1 MSAENLQT
9 TQDGAANTGSSTSS
23 PEPHSQVTPLA
34 EARAPEALADEA
46 PSPAAAQ
53 GDAVEAS
60 RQSSESEQPGEKSDK
75 AASADGEAKQ
85 KRKRKRRKKK
95 PNEAKGESHKPSTER
110 APFQVGEEV
119 FGKVTAV
126 LPHAIMVDLAGKA
139 LGIFDRGEMEPDD
152 LVPAEGDRMLARVH
166 RDGVRG
172 GLIVLTRKPLRE
184 ELSKPAVEAA
194 LKSGELVGGLITGV
208 IKGGVDVDINGVRA
222 FAPASGMDL
231 HPQNAN
237 FAALVGSRLEFKV
250 TQFESNGRDV
260 VVTRRPLLEA
270 EAHKSRKKALT
281 LLEAGQKMTGVVRTV
296 VDWGIFV
303 ALTEAENLEGLVHA
317 TEASHDPRA
326 NLAELFSTG
335 DRIEVVINKIDE
347 RGKIWLSRKALIADP
362 WKEAKDKYPQG
373 GKFKAQVTRVEKFG
387 AFVQLDGIE
396 GLIHI
401 ADLSLNRVEHA
412 SEVVKPGDEIEVVV
426 NQFDLKNHR
435 VSLHLA
441 LAGAAADEK
450 PQKQSK
456 NSNLDVEVI
465 KPEPAG
471 LVVRILGATGRQ
483 ARAFIPAGQTG
494 TERGADLRKSF
505 PVGAKLRAAV
515 LDIDPRR
522 GELKLSLSRL
532 AENEE
537 RQAHKEYR
545 QKLAAEG
552 GFGTLGDL
560 LKKRR

>member
-1 MSAENLQT
+1 MSAENQDP
-9 TQDGAANTGSSTSS
+9 TQDGAATEGQATSS
-23 PEPHSQVTPLA
+23 PEVSSTATAPAQVTVA
-34 EARAPEALADEA
+34 SEVAQSDAPSDAPATEGETLDGDSAATTDGESAGDEA
-46 PSPAAAQ
+46 
-53 GDAVEAS
+53 
-60 RQSSESEQPGEKSDK
+60 KK
-75 AASADGEAKQ
+75 

-95 PNEAKGESHKPSTER
+95 PEAKGEGQRPPLER
-110 APFQVGEEV
+110 VPFQVGEEV

-126 LPHAIMVDLAGKA
+126 LPDAIMVDLSGKA

-152 LVPAEGDRMLARVH
+152 LVPAEGDRILARVH
-166 RDGVRG
+166 RDGLRG
-172 GLIVLTRKPLRE
+172 GLIVLSRKPLRE
-184 ELSKPAVEAA
+184 EDSKPKVEAA
-194 LKSGELVGGLITGV
+194 LKSGELVSGLITGV
-208 IKGGVDVDINGVRA
+208 IKGGVDVDIHGVRA

-237 FAALVGSRLEFKV
+237 FAALVGSRLDFKV
-250 TQFESNGRDV
+250 TQFEANGRDV
-260 VVTRRPLLEA
+260 VVTRRPMLEA
-270 EAHKSRKKALT
+270 EAHERRKKAIT
-281 LLEAGQKMTGVVRTV
+281 LLEAGQKMMGVVRTV
-296 VDWGIFV
+296 VDWGVFV
-303 ALTEAENLEGLVHA
+303 ALTEAENLEGLIHA

-326 NLAELFSTG
+326 HLTDLFKTG
-335 DRIEVVINKIDE
+335 DKIEVLINKIDE
-347 RGKIWLSRKALIADP
+347 RGKIWLSRKALVPDP

-373 GKFKAQVTRVEKFG
+373 AKFKANVTRVEKFG

-412 SEVVKPGDEIEVVV
+412 SEVVKPGDEVEVCV

-441 LAGAAADEK
+441 LSGAAADEK
-450 PQKQSK
+450 PQKATK
-456 NSNLDVEVI
+456 NSNLDVEVV

-471 LVVRILGATGRQ
+471 LVVRILGATGRH

-505 PVGAKLRAAV
+505 PVGSKLRAAV
-515 LDIDPRR
+515 LDIDPRK
-522 GELKLSLSRL
+522 GELKLSVRRL

-560 LKKRR
+560 LKRRQ